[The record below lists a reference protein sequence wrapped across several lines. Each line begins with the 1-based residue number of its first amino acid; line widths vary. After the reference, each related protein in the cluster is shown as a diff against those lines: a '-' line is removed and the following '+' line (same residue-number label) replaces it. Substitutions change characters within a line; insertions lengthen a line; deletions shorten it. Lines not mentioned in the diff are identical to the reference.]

1 MYNTSFQKCNVFL
14 LCPSFSAWEWKKRLW
29 PIYGSCEQQRV
40 QAALTTILTVN
51 TITIIC
57 YNRVVFE
64 DKTRHYFIEPQT
76 LKCKHEIYTYNW
88 WENTDAHSTELP
100 PPFQLSVCIFIFNK
114 ISLLFHLFFL
124 ILTCTCPYS
133 YNLVLTATYM
143 CRSYIT
149 LYVNRVDEIVM
160 QL

>member
-1 MYNTSFQKCNVFL
+1 MLSFPNMYSTSFQKCNVFL

-29 PIYGSCEQQRV
+29 PIYGSCKQQRV
-40 QAALTTILTVN
+40 QAALTTILSVN
-51 TITIIC
+51 TIKIIC

-100 PPFQLSVCIFIFNK
+100 PLFNFLFAYLFSIKFRYYFISF
-114 ISLLFHLFFL
+114 SLF
-124 ILTCTCPYS
+124 
-133 YNLVLTATYM
+133 
-143 CRSYIT
+143 
-149 LYVNRVDEIVM
+149 
-160 QL
+160 